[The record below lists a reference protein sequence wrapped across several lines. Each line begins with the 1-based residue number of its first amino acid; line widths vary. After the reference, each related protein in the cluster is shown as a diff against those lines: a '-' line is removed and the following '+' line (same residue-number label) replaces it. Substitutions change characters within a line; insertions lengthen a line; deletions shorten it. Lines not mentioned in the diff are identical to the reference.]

1 LAAILSEGLGAISY
15 QGEIIGIVVNR
26 PFLFVIHDKSTD
38 AVLFFGRM
46 VNPRQNDHY

>member
-1 LAAILSEGLGAISY
+1 MAATLSEGLEAICY

-26 PFLFVIHDKSTD
+26 PFLFVMHDKLTD

-46 VNPRQNDHY
+46 VNPR